1 MLTNAIYTGQ
11 VNHKGTL
18 FPGEHEAIIERATWE
33 RAQDMLDSN
42 GRTNGGGAKNKYG
55 ALLRGLLFCVP
66 CGTAMVHTYSVRGSK
81 RYRYYVCYN
90 AQQRGWKNCKTKS
103 VSAQA
108 VENVVLAAIRRLGC
122 DPQLA
127 AEVVR
132 QAREQLTRRREEH
145 GKDIAVAETA
155 LRHLNAE
162 VTALAGDAVINSTA
176 RVDRFSGQAHGLKVA
191 SATLSRITRL

>member
-1 MLTNAIYTGQ
+1 
-11 VNHKGTL
+11 
-18 FPGEHEAIIERATWE
+18 
-33 RAQDMLDSN
+33 
-42 GRTNGGGAKNKYG
+42 
-55 ALLRGLLFCVP
+55 
-66 CGTAMVHTYSVRGSK
+66 
-81 RYRYYVCYN
+81 
-90 AQQRGWKNCKTKS
+90 
-103 VSAQA
+103 
-108 VENVVLAAIRRLGC
+108 VLAAIRRLGS